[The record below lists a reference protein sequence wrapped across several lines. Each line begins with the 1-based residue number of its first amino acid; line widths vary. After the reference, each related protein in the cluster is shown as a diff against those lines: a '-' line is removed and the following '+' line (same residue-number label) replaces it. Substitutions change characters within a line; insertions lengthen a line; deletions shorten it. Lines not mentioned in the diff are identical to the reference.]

1 MKSARIWGVLI
12 CATLAA
18 DPLLARDNLSCES
31 SAVANMK
38 ALVVDVQQAALRDDF
53 KAAENTI
60 VELETAW
67 IVAEPELRQVDEVR
81 WKEADI
87 AVSNAVASLQR
98 PRPERD
104 SSLKAVLTLRNA
116 VVSFCGD

>member
-1 MKSARIWGVLI
+1 MKSARIWGVVI
-12 CATLAA
+12 SATLAA
-18 DPLLARDNLSCES
+18 NPVLAKENFRCES
-31 SAVANMK
+31 SAVARMK
-38 ALVVDVQQAALRDDF
+38 VLLAVVQQAAIQEDF
-53 KAAENTI
+53 KAAEKTI
-60 VELETAW
+60 VDLETAW
-67 IVAEPELRQVDEVR
+67 IVAEPDLRAVDEVR

-98 PRPERD
+98 ARPERD

>member
-18 DPLLARDNLSCES
+18 NPLLARDNLSCES
-31 SAVANMK
+31 SAVARMK
-38 ALVVDVQQAALRDDF
+38 ALLAVVQQAARQEDF

-60 VELETAW
+60 VDLETAW
-67 IVAEPELRQVDEVR
+67 IVAEPELRQVDEMR

-98 PRPERD
+98 ARPERD